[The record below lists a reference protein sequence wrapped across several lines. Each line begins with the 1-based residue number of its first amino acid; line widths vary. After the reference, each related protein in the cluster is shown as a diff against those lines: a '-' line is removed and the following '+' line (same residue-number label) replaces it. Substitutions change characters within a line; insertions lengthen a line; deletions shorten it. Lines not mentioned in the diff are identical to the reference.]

1 MLNGCGMGVFSP
13 HTRETWVGWKQKQ
26 KRRKRAKG
34 EQRNERA
41 NETRSGE
48 PWSIRRAHLYG
59 MHRRV
64 NPGVPALR
72 RKLFRTALR
81 LAASFPLLS
90 TQPGMAL
97 HKEEREA
104 GEQEVVAYPYE
115 DA

>member
-1 MLNGCGMGVFSP
+1 MLNGCGMGVVSP

-34 EQRNERA
+34 EQGNGEA
-41 NETRSGE
+41 SETRRGE
-48 PWSIRRAHLYG
+48 PWSIRRAHQYG
-59 MHRRV
+59 MRRRV
-64 NPGVPALR
+64 NPDALARR
-72 RKLFRTALR
+72 RKLCRTALR

-115 DA
+115 GA